1 MRTTLREPP
10 WRRRQATKYGFAYV
24 LWTQVAHLVSEK
36 MALREQVE
44 RQQEQIEL
52 LEDRLRDMG
61 PLPWP

>member
-1 MRTTLREPP
+1 MAEEASFKAL
-10 WRRRQATKYGFAYV
+10 QSFAYV

-52 LEDRLRDMG
+52 LEDQLRDMG